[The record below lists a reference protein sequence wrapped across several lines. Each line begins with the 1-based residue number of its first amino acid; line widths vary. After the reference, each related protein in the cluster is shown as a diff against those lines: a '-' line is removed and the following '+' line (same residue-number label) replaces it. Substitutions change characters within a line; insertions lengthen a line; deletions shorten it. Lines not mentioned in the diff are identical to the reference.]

1 MKIDVGIYIFL
12 GIIFIYSSCK
22 YKESGLMI
30 FFKLSL
36 FIVLISHTFLY
47 AEVTQTVENSLQSQ
61 QDRTIQTFPNTD
73 IQENINRAK
82 TIWKIFSPILLL
94 GILLLIS
101 HYVLRKY
108 NKKLKNQVQL
118 NMEEIK
124 ERDELLLQKQRMA
137 DMGEM
142 LSMIA
147 HQWRQPL
154 GAINSAILGINIK
167 IESGQFNLD
176 DPADQDKFIAYLKK
190 KHNSITD
197 YVQHLS
203 TTTDDFRNFFNP
215 NKNKEIHP
223 LTFPIENALTLV
235 EDSLHKNGI
244 KTVKDLQADPEFNMY
259 QNEIMQVI
267 LNLIKNS
274 EHNFSNKYITD
285 PKITIA
291 TFLRGKK
298 LVISI
303 CDNGGGIP
311 NDIVKKIF
319 EPYFSTKSEKHGTG
333 LGLYMAKIIIEDHH
347 NGILEVKNINDGVC
361 FEMIFNT

>member
-1 MKIDVGIYIFL
+1 MIFL
-12 GIIFIYSSCK
+12 
-22 YKESGLMI
+22 
-30 FFKLSL
+30 KLSL
-36 FIVLISHTFLY
+36 FIVLISHTCLY
-47 AEVTQTVENSLQSQ
+47 AEVTQTGERNLQSQ
-61 QDRTIQTFPNTD
+61 QDRKTQTIPNTD
-73 IQENINRAK
+73 KQKNINKIK

-94 GILLLIS
+94 GILLIIS

-118 NMEEIK
+118 NMEELK

-176 DPADQDKFIAYLKK
+176 DPVDQEKFIAYLKK
-190 KHNSITD
+190 KHNSITE

-215 NKNKEIHP
+215 NKNKEIHH
-223 LTFPIENALTLV
+223 LAFPIENALTLV
-235 EDSLHKNGI
+235 EDSLHKNDI
-244 KTVKDLQADPEFNMY
+244 EIVKDIQADPELNMY

-291 TFLRGKK
+291 TFLRSKK
-298 LVISI
+298 VVISI

-311 NDIVKKIF
+311 NNIVKKIF
-319 EPYFSTKSEKHGTG
+319 EPYFSTKSEKQGTG

-347 NGILEVKNINDGVC
+347 NGILKVNNINDGVC

>member
-1 MKIDVGIYIFL
+1 MYPK
-12 GIIFIYSSCK
+12 CHAQR
-22 YKESGLMI
+22 ESMN
-30 FFKLSL
+30 FFKLLL
-36 FIVLISHTFLY
+36 FILLFLHTHLY
-47 AEVTQTVENSLQSQ
+47 AKDGSLEKVTLQPQENPHIAVAQDQTIKAAPNKNQ
-61 QDRTIQTFPNTD
+61 QK
-73 IQENINRAK
+73 NINRSK

-101 HYVLRKY
+101 HYVLGKY

-118 NMEEIK
+118 NMEELK
-124 ERDELLLQKQRMA
+124 EKDELLLQKQRMA

-154 GAINSAILGINIK
+154 AAINSAILGINIK
-167 IESGQFNLD
+167 IDSGQFNLD
-176 DPADQDKFIAYLKK
+176 DPEDQKKFIAYLKK

-215 NKNKEIHP
+215 NKSKEIHSF
-223 LTFPIENALTLV
+223 TFPIKSALTLA
-235 EDSLHKNGI
+235 EESLTRNGI
-244 KTVKDLQADPEFNMY
+244 EIETDLQADQEFNMY

-267 LNLIKNS
+267 LNLLKNS
-274 EHNFSNKYITD
+274 EYNFLEKQISD
-285 PKITIA
+285 AKITIA
-291 TFLRGKK
+291 TFSRSKK

-311 NDIVKKIF
+311 KDIAKRIF
-319 EPYFSTKSEKHGTG
+319 EPYFSTKSEKHGSG
-333 LGLYMAKIIIEDHH
+333 LGLYMSKIIIEDHH
-347 NGILEVKNINDGVC
+347 NGDLHMKNRDAGVC
-361 FEMIFNT
+361 FEMIFKT